1 MNFTPFARC
10 VWYTLHHINKDDV
23 RGLLG
28 RRVRAPMI
36 STEDAPELLLLVDI
50 SMEDFARFAKC
61 SNRAPTDSELNTSIR
76 VQYKNE

>member
-1 MNFTPFARC
+1 
-10 VWYTLHHINKDDV
+10 
-23 RGLLG
+23 
-28 RRVRAPMI
+28 MI

-76 VQYKNE
+76 VLYSTRMNECDTA